1 MSEFALL
8 VEYPIISKMLYLIK
22 NDKILTNKEP
32 LNNAVFKYIRRIVE
46 FLKAEWIFF

>member
-22 NDKILTNKEP
+22 GEKILENSD
-32 LNNAVFKYIRRIVE
+32 LVNNAVYKYIRRIVD